1 MDILFIPVLNLTL
14 RVRAEITNRINLM
27 GLYILIPTILIYE
40 VERLYAKKLFSNMY
54 LKDNK

>member
-40 VERLYAKKLFSNMY
+40 VERLYAKKLII
-54 LKDNK
+54 K